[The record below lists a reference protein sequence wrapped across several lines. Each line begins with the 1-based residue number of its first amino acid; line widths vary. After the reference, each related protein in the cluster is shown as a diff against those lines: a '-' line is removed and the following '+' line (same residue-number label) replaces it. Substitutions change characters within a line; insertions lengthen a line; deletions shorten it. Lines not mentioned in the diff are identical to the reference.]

1 VPSEWERLAIT
12 VARTSVFLV
21 NIGFWV
27 GSLWGDDLDWLNVSP
42 GPSIQPTIFAAA
54 WAVALFGIAL

>member
-1 VPSEWERLAIT
+1 LAIT

-42 GPSIQPTIFAAA
+42 GTSIQPTIFAAA